1 MKQAPVIEY
10 QGFLYIM
17 VAECLT
23 VECNSIQ
30 CLILMVQSVQVSTLK
45 HSRSVDSI
53 LKRKYLFI

>member
-1 MKQAPVIEY
+1 MKQATVIEY
-10 QGFLYIM
+10 QGCLYIM

-45 HSRSVDSI
+45 HSHSVNSI
-53 LKRKYLFI
+53 LKRKYLLI

>member
-10 QGFLYIM
+10 QGRLYIR
-17 VAECLT
+17 VAESLT

-30 CLILMVQSVQVSTLK
+30 CLILMVQPVQVSTLK